1 MTRFLYLCSEIVKHK
16 VMTIELFFR
25 LLGSLALLI
34 YGMKTMSDALQKM
47 AGPSLRHVLAR
58 MTGNRLSGMLTGTM
72 VTCAVQSSSA
82 TTVMTVS
89 FVSAG
94 LLTLAQAISVIMGAN
109 IGTTLTAWI
118 MSLGYNLDL
127 TIVVFPAF
135 LIGMVLI
142 YKKRHRVAG
151 DFLFGLAFLFWSL
164 VMLSSVGRDMDLAHN
179 ADVVSFFASFD
190 TGSYLTILAF
200 LAAGTVITCVVQSSA
215 AVMAITILL
224 CSTGVLPIY
233 MGIALVMGENIG
245 TTATAN
251 LAALGAGTEARRAA
265 LAHLMFNVFGVIWV
279 LVVFYPFVDM
289 VCSLV
294 GYNPSMAG
302 QTERIP
308 IVLAM
313 FHTCFNVLN
322 TALLIG
328 LIPQMEQIVCRLL
341 PEGKAEAKQP
351 VTLHF
356 INSGVMQTPEIAVL
370 QAQKEIV
377 HFAERMHRMFGMACV
392 LIDERDKKERES
404 QYARIER
411 YETIADNMELEIAKY
426 LEQVGNE
433 HLSDDTKDK
442 TRVMLRQIGELESV
456 GDACYKMART
466 VVHLRENKEDF
477 TSEQYARLHEMLR
490 LVNEAVT
497 QMIVVVSGRRKDLSL
512 TDSLSIEKDINQLRD
527 QLRVESV
534 VGVNSHQY
542 SYALST
548 LYNDIVADCEKIG
561 DYVMNIVEARLG
573 KHLLSYGGLQLNLD
587 KKTATIDGN
596 AVNLTPT
603 EFALLHLLLANRGK
617 VLSRQQL
624 MDTIWAGV
632 IVTDRT
638 INVNITRLRK
648 KIGPY
653 AQNIVSRTGFGY
665 VFEA

>member
-1 MTRFLYLCSEIVKHK
+1 
-16 VMTIELFFR
+16 MTIDLIFR

-47 AGPSLRHVLAR
+47 AGPSLRHVLGR
-58 MTGNRLSGMLTGTM
+58 MTGNRLSGMLTGTL

-127 TIVVFPAF
+127 SIIVFPAF

-179 ADVVSFFASFD
+179 ADVVNFFASFD

-200 LAAGTVITCVVQSSA
+200 LAAGTIITCVVQSSA

-265 LAHLMFNVFGVIWV
+265 LAHLLFNVFGVIWV
-279 LVVFYPFVDM
+279 LAVFYPFVNM
-289 VCSLV
+289 VCGIV
-294 GYNPSMAG
+294 GYNPSMTG

-308 IVLAM
+308 VVLAM
-313 FHTCFNVLN
+313 FHTCFNILN

-328 LIPQMEQIVCRLL
+328 FIPQMEQLVCKLL
-341 PEGKAEAKQP
+341 PESKAKAKQP
-351 VTLHF
+351 TTLHF
-356 INSGVMQTPEIAVL
+356 ISSGVIQTPEIAVL
-370 QAQKEIV
+370 QAQKEVV
-377 HFAERMHRMFGMACV
+377 HFAERMHRMFGIVCV
-392 LIDERDKKERES
+392 LIDEKDKKEFES
-404 QYARIER
+404 QFARIER
-411 YETIADNMELEIAKY
+411 YETIADNMEIEIAKY
-426 LEQVGNE
+426 LELVGNE

-442 TRVMLRQIGELESV
+442 IRIMLRQIGELESI
-456 GDACYKMART
+456 GDACYKIARS
-466 VVHLRENKEDF
+466 VNHLHQNRENF
-477 TSEQYARLHEMLR
+477 TPEQHTKLHDMLR
-490 LVNEAVT
+490 LVNESLV

-512 TDSLSIEKDINQLRD
+512 SDSLSIESDINELRNQLKGET
-527 QLRVESV
+527 VM
-534 VGVNSHQY
+534 GVNSLQY
-542 SYALST
+542 SYTLGT

-573 KHLLSYGGLQLNLD
+573 KHLLSYEGLQLNLD

-596 AVNLTPT
+596 PVNLTRT
-603 EFALLHLLLANRGK
+603 EFELLHLLLSNRGK

-638 INVNITRLRK
+638 VNVNITRLRK
-648 KIGPY
+648 KLGKY
-653 AQNIVSRTGFGY
+653 AQNIASRTGFGY
-665 VFEA
+665 VFEDHV

>member
-1 MTRFLYLCSEIVKHK
+1 MK
-16 VMTIELFFR
+16 VELFFR

-47 AGPSLRHVLAR
+47 AGPSLRHILAR
-58 MTGNRLSGMLTGTM
+58 MTGNRFSGMLTGTM

-94 LLTLAQAISVIMGAN
+94 LLTLAQAISIIMGAN

-118 MSLGYNLDL
+118 MSLVYNVDL
-127 TIVVFPAF
+127 TAVVFPAF
-135 LIGMVLI
+135 LVGMVLI

-151 DFLFGLAFLFWSL
+151 DFLFGIAFLFWSL

-179 ADVVSFFASFD
+179 PDVVNFFASFD
-190 TGSYLTILAF
+190 TGSYLTIFAF
-200 LAAGTVITCVVQSSA
+200 LTAGTLITCVVQSSA

-265 LAHLMFNVFGVIWV
+265 LAHLLFNVFGVVWV
-279 LVVFYPFVDM
+279 LAVFYPLVDM

-294 GYNPSMAG
+294 GYNPSLSG
-302 QTERIP
+302 QAERIP
-308 IVLAM
+308 VVLAM
-313 FHTCFNVLN
+313 FHTCFNILN

-328 LIPQMEQIVCRLL
+328 FIPQMERIVCRLL
-341 PEGKAEAKQP
+341 PEGKAEAKEP
-351 VTLHF
+351 STLHF
-356 INSGVMQTPEIAVL
+356 ISGGVIQTPEIAVL

-377 HFAERMHRMFGMACV
+377 HFAERMHRMFGMVCS
-392 LIDERDKKERES
+392 LIDEKDKKEFES

-411 YETIADNMELEIAKY
+411 YETIADNMEIEIANF

-433 HLSDDTKDK
+433 HLSDETKEK
-442 TRVMLRQIGELESV
+442 TRVILRQIGELESI

-466 VVHLRENKEDF
+466 VNHLRENKEDF
-477 TSEQYARLHEMLR
+477 TAEQYTRLHDMFR
-490 LVNEAVT
+490 LVNEAVV

-512 TDSLSIEKDINQLRD
+512 ADSLSIENDINELRNI
-527 QLRVESV
+527 LRSDSAM
-534 VGVNSHQY
+534 GVDAHLY
-542 SYALST
+542 SYAIGT
-548 LYNDIVADCEKIG
+548 IYNDIVADCEKIG

-573 KHLLSYGGLQLNLD
+573 KHLLSYNGLSLNLD
-587 KKTATIDGN
+587 KKEATVDGN
-596 AVNLTPT
+596 PVNLTRT
-603 EFALLHLLLANRGK
+603 EFELLHLLLLNRGK
-617 VLSRQQL
+617 VLSRQEL
-624 MDTIWAGV
+624 MDTVWAGV
-632 IVTDRT
+632 VVTDRT
-638 INVNITRLRK
+638 VNVNITRLRK
-648 KIGPY
+648 KLGPY
-653 AQNIVSRTGFGY
+653 AQNIASRTGYGY
-665 VFEA
+665 VFEE

>member
-1 MTRFLYLCSEIVKHK
+1 MK
-16 VMTIELFFR
+16 IELFFR

-34 YGMKTMSDALQKM
+34 YGMKTMSDALQKL
-47 AGPSLRHVLAR
+47 AGPSLRHILAR
-58 MTGNRLSGMLTGTM
+58 MTGNRFSGMLTGTM

-118 MSLGYNLDL
+118 MSLGYNVDL
-127 TIVVFPAF
+127 TAVVFPAF

-142 YKKRHRVAG
+142 YKKRHRVVG
-151 DFLFGLAFLFWSL
+151 DLLFGLGFLFWSL
-164 VMLSSVGRDMDLAHN
+164 VLLSSVGRDMDLAHN
-179 ADVVSFFASFD
+179 PDVVNFFASFD
-190 TGSYLTILAF
+190 TGSYLTILSF
-200 LAAGTVITCVVQSSA
+200 LAAGTLITCVVQSSA

-251 LAALGAGTEARRAA
+251 LAAMGAGTEARRAA
-265 LAHLMFNVFGVIWV
+265 LAHLLFNVFGVVWV
-279 LVVFYPFVDM
+279 LAVFYPFVDI
-289 VCSLV
+289 VCAFV
-294 GYNPSMAG
+294 GYNPAMAG
-302 QTERIP
+302 QAERIP
-308 IVLAM
+308 VVLAM

-328 LIPQMEQIVCRLL
+328 LIPQMERLVCKLM
-341 PEGKAEAKQP
+341 PENKADEKMP
-351 VTLHF
+351 TTLHF
-356 INSGVMQTPEIAVL
+356 ISSGVVQTPEIAVL

-377 HFAERMHRMFGMACV
+377 HFAERIHRMFGMACA
-392 LIDERDKKERES
+392 LIDERDKKEFES

-411 YETIADNMELEIAKY
+411 YENIADNMEIEIANY

-433 HLSDDTKDK
+433 HLSDDTKEK
-442 TRVMLRQIGELESV
+442 TRVMLRQIGELESI
-456 GDACYKMART
+456 GDACYKIART
-466 VVHLRENKEDF
+466 VGHLREHKEDF
-477 TSEQYARLHEMLR
+477 TAEQYVRLHDMLR

-497 QMIVVVSGRRKDLSL
+497 QMIVVVSGRRKDISL
-512 TDSLSIEKDINQLRD
+512 ADSLAIEHDINELRTQMRND
-527 QLRVESV
+527 AV
-534 VGVNSHQY
+534 VAVNTQQY
-542 SYALST
+542 SYALGT

-561 DYVMNIVEARLG
+561 DYVMNVVEARLG
-573 KHLLSYGGLQLNLD
+573 KHLLTFGGLQLNLD
-587 KKTATIDGN
+587 KKTTTVDGN
-596 AVNLTPT
+596 PVSLTPT

-624 MDTIWAGV
+624 MDTIWSGV
-632 IVTDRT
+632 VVTDRT

-648 KIGPY
+648 KLGPY

-665 VFEA
+665 VFEDKEG

>member
-1 MTRFLYLCSEIVKHK
+1 
-16 VMTIELFFR
+16 MTIELFLR

-94 LLTLAQAISVIMGAN
+94 LLTLTQAISVIMGAN

-190 TGSYLTILAF
+190 TGSYLTILVF
-200 LAAGTVITCVVQSSA
+200 LAAGTIITCVVQSSA

-289 VCSLV
+289 VCGLV
-294 GYNPSMAG
+294 GYNPAMAG
-302 QTERIP
+302 QAERIP

-328 LIPQMEQIVCRLL
+328 LIPQMEQIVCKLL
-341 PEGKAEAKQP
+341 PENKAEAKQP
-351 VTLHF
+351 TTLHF
-356 INSGVMQTPEIAVL
+356 INSGVIQTPEIAVL

-392 LIDERDKKERES
+392 LVDEKDKKEFES

-411 YETIADNMELEIAKY
+411 YETIADNMEIEIAKY
-426 LEQVGNE
+426 LELVGNE

-442 TRVMLRQIGELESV
+442 TRVMLRQIGELESI

-466 VVHLRENKEDF
+466 VGHLRENKEDF
-477 TSEQYARLHEMLR
+477 TADQYARLHDMLR
-490 LVNEAVT
+490 LVNEAVV

-512 TDSLSIEKDINQLRD
+512 ADSLSIESDINQLRD
-527 QLRVESV
+527 QLRIETV
-534 VGVNSHQY
+534 VGVNSHQH
-542 SYALST
+542 SYTLGT

-573 KHLLSYGGLQLNLD
+573 KHLLTYNGLNLNLD
-587 KKTATIDGN
+587 KKTTTVDGN
-596 AVNLTPT
+596 PINLTRT
-603 EFALLHLLLANRGK
+603 EFALLHLLLANRGR

-624 MDTIWAGV
+624 MDTVWAGV
-632 IVTDRT
+632 VVTERT
-638 INVNITRLRK
+638 VNVNITRLRK
-648 KIGPY
+648 KLGPY

-665 VFEA
+665 VFEE

>member
-1 MTRFLYLCSEIVKHK
+1 MK
-16 VMTIELFFR
+16 VELFFR

-47 AGPSLRHVLAR
+47 AGPSLRHILAR
-58 MTGNRLSGMLTGTM
+58 MTGNRFIGMLTGTL

-94 LLTLAQAISVIMGAN
+94 LLTLAQAISIIMGAN

-118 MSLGYNLDL
+118 MSLGYNVDL
-127 TIVVFPAF
+127 TAVVFPAF
-135 LIGMVLI
+135 LVGMVLI

-151 DFLFGLAFLFWSL
+151 DFLFGIAFLFWSL

-179 ADVVSFFASFD
+179 PDVVNFFASFD
-190 TGSYLTILAF
+190 TGSYLTIFAF
-200 LAAGTVITCVVQSSA
+200 LTAGTLITCVVQSSA

-265 LAHLMFNVFGVIWV
+265 LAHLLFNVFGVVWV
-279 LVVFYPFVDM
+279 LAVFYPLVDM

-294 GYNPSMAG
+294 GYNPSLSG
-302 QTERIP
+302 QAERIP
-308 IVLAM
+308 VVLAM

-328 LIPQMEQIVCRLL
+328 FIPQMERIVCRLL
-341 PEGKAEAKQP
+341 PEGKVEAKQP
-351 VTLHF
+351 TTLHF
-356 INSGVMQTPEIAVL
+356 ISGGVIQTPEIAVL

-377 HFAERMHRMFGMACV
+377 HFAERMHRMFGMVCS
-392 LIDERDKKERES
+392 LIDEKDKKEFES
-404 QYARIER
+404 QFARIER
-411 YETIADNMELEIAKY
+411 YETIADNMEIEIANF

-433 HLSDDTKDK
+433 HLSDETKEK
-442 TRVMLRQIGELESV
+442 TRVILRQIGELESI

-466 VVHLRENKEDF
+466 VNHLRENKEDF
-477 TSEQYARLHEMLR
+477 TAEQYTRLHDMFR
-490 LVNEAVT
+490 LVNEAVV

-512 TDSLSIEKDINQLRD
+512 ADSLSIENDINELRNI
-527 QLRVESV
+527 LRSDSAM
-534 VGVNSHQY
+534 GVDAHLY
-542 SYALST
+542 SYAIGT
-548 LYNDIVADCEKIG
+548 IYNDIVADCEKIG

-573 KHLLSYGGLQLNLD
+573 KHLLSYNGLSLNLD
-587 KKTATIDGN
+587 KKEATVDGN
-596 AVNLTPT
+596 PVNLTRT
-603 EFALLHLLLANRGK
+603 EFELLHLLLLNRGK
-617 VLSRQQL
+617 VLSRQEL
-624 MDTIWAGV
+624 MDTVWAGV

-638 INVNITRLRK
+638 VNVNITRLRK
-648 KIGPY
+648 KLGPY
-653 AQNIVSRTGFGY
+653 AQNIASRTGYGY
-665 VFEA
+665 VFEE